1 MDIDLEREVK
11 HLLRENEVLS
21 RKFFEA
27 DRRSRFL
34 AEKLLIALE
43 LLASFGEE
51 KEGGE

>member
-1 MDIDLEREVK
+1 MSIEVEREVK

-21 RKFFEA
+21 RKYFEA
-27 DRRSRFL
+27 ERRSRFL
-34 AEKLLIALE
+34 AKKLLIALE